1 MGKDVALMG
10 ACIVPNGGSILSQL
24 FHAFQK
30 LGLGGPAHAAEAGCT
45 KVDWRTTR
53 VGGSSHT
60 RLD

>member
-1 MGKDVALMG
+1 MG